1 MIGLLLVA
9 LLQTAETPPAPAET
23 PAAQETAPAPGT
35 MRCEYNRGTRTRV
48 CIHPDGQVLRCREEP
63 VLGSRFPR
71 QVCLTF
77 RDVQQMDNDTRE
89 YLDRQQR
96 IPDNRAG

>member
-1 MIGLLLVA
+1 MLGLLLVA
-9 LLQTAETPPAPAET
+9 LLQTGEAPAAPPET
-23 PAAQETAPAPGT
+23 PAAQEAPTAET

-48 CIHPDGQVLRCREEP
+48 CIHPDGQVLRCKEEA

-77 RDVQQMDNDTRE
+77 RDVQEMDNATRDW
-89 YLDRQQR
+89 LDRHQR
-96 IPDNRAG
+96 LEDNRGG

>member
-1 MIGLLLVA
+1 MLGLLLVA
-9 LLQTAETPPAPAET
+9 LLQASEVPAAPAET
-23 PAAQETAPAPGT
+23 PAAQEAPAPGT

-77 RDVQQMDNDTRE
+77 RDVRDMDNSTRE
-89 YLDRQQR
+89 WLDRHQR
-96 IPDNRAG
+96 LEDNRAG

>member
-1 MIGLLLVA
+1 MLGLLLVA
-9 LLQTAETPPAPAET
+9 LLQTTEAPPAPAET
-23 PAAQETAPAPGT
+23 PAAQEET

-48 CIHPDGQVLRCREEP
+48 CIHPDGQVLRCREER

-77 RDVQQMDNDTRE
+77 RDIRDMDNTTRE
-89 YLDRQQR
+89 WLDRHQHLE
-96 IPDNRAG
+96 DNGLGG

>member
-1 MIGLLLVA
+1 MLGFLLVA
-9 LLQTAETPPAPAET
+9 LLQAGEAPAAPPET
-23 PAAQETAPAPGT
+23 PAAQEET

-48 CIHPDGQVLRCREEP
+48 CVQPDGQVLRCREER

-77 RDVQQMDNDTRE
+77 RDVQDMDNSTRE
-89 YLDRQQR
+89 WLDRHQR
-96 IPDNRAG
+96 LEDNRAG